1 MSIPKLT
8 ENLNIHQ
15 SLPDQPTLTAEEL
28 KQEWDKA
35 PNLIKDYI
43 NNLLIEGIEKE
54 ITNMTS
60 TMETLTKSLYNQ
72 VFPIGRGFID
82 FTNTDYS
89 KYLGFTWVKE
99 CLGMFPVGC
108 KSGDADFDTVGK
120 TGGAKTRTANINVPL
135 PIHSHSIKTRQ
146 VAVGDVVSGGK
157 FDGMPVA
164 QASGDSVAAGPVPF
178 RDGGGTTYIA
188 DETTRYTNDAG
199 NGSTTSVSINT
210 IPPYKVVNYWKRIA

>member
-82 FTNTDYS
+82 FSNTDYS

-108 KSGDADFDTVGK
+108 KSGDADFGTVGK
-120 TGGAKTRTANINVPL
+120 TGGAKTRSANINVPL
-135 PIHSHSIKTRQ
+135 VPHNHSIRTRHIPISQ
-146 VAVGDVVSGGK
+146 VVNGGK
-157 FDGMPVA
+157 FDGVPSSL
-164 QASGDSVAAGPVPF
+164 ASPDSVAAGPVPF
-178 RDGGGTTYIA
+178 RDNGGTTYLA
-188 DETTRYTNDAG
+188 DETTRYTENAG
-199 NGSTTSVSINT
+199 TGNTTSVNYDT
-210 IPPYKVVNYWKRIA
+210 TPPYMVVNYWKRIA